1 MKDNENRSTV
11 GEVMGKSRASCFLTH
26 MRHPCHDGC
35 RTVADDSFV
44 RLLQKVLFKIFG
56 AMSKDFYRYIWEC
69 FSTDPV
75 EPVNTKTSGQVQ

>member
-1 MKDNENRSTV
+1 MLTDFVLWYLLHTQKNSAVRQSLECTTNR
-11 GEVMGKSRASCFLTH
+11 M
-26 MRHPCHDGC
+26 
-35 RTVADDSFV
+35 
-44 RLLQKVLFKIFG
+44 LFKIFG